1 MIKQLKYKNVTW
13 IDITKPTREEVN
25 NLTKQYNLHDVV
37 SEELLSPSSR
47 SKVDYYEDYIYLVL
61 HFPLNK
67 YAVSEIDFILGH
79 DFVITTHADLIQ
91 PLAEFAQILDGGND
105 NKKEKGFHA
114 GHLFYYMLRE
124 LYGPLEVELDSINNK
139 LKNIEEKIFAG
150 QEAEMIKSLS
160 QTNHQLLDIKW
171 SLKFHREVLN
181 SFASA
186 GKDFYG
192 EKFDYYLRAIVSEYE
207 HVSELVKSNREI
219 FAELHSTN
227 ESLLMIKNG
236 LTMRVL
242 TALAFIFLPVTLTTF
257 IFSMSGSE
265 PIVESYL
272 GWSGV
277 IGIMIL
283 VGLIASGL
291 AKYKKWI

>member
-13 IDITKPTREEVN
+13 IDVTRPSREEID
-25 NLTKQYNLHDVV
+25 NLAKQYNLHDLAV
-37 SEELLSPSSR
+37 EELLNPSNR
-47 SKVDYYEDYIYLVL
+47 SKVDWYEEYIYLTL
-61 HFPLNK
+61 HFPLGK
-67 YAVSEIDFILGH
+67 YTVTEIDFILGK
-79 DFVITTHADLIQ
+79 DFIITSHPETVQ

-114 GHLFYYMLRE
+114 GHMFYYMIRE
-124 LYGPLEVELDSINNK
+124 LYDPLEIELDGINRK
-139 LKNIEEKIFAG
+139 LKQIEEKIFAG
-150 QEAEMIKSLS
+150 QEAEMIRALS

-181 SFASA
+181 SLIPV

-192 EKFDYYLRAIVSEYE
+192 EKFDYYLRAIISEYE
-207 HVSELVKSNREI
+207 HIAELVKSNKEI
-219 FAELHSTN
+219 FSELHSTN
-227 ESLLMIKNG
+227 ESLITIKNG

-242 TALAFIFLPVTLTTF
+242 TVLAFIFLPVSLISF
-257 IFSMSGSE
+257 IFSMSGSA

-272 GWSGV
+272 GWA
-277 IGIMIL
+277 GIICLQIL
-283 VGLIASGL
+283 AALIATGL

>member
-1 MIKQLKYKNVTW
+1 MIKQLKYKNVVW
-13 IDITKPTREEVN
+13 IDIIKPTREEVV
-25 NLTKQYNLHDVV
+25 NLAKQYNLHDVV
-37 SEELLSPSSR
+37 SEELLSLSSR
-47 SKVDYYEDYIYLVL
+47 SKVDYYEEYIYLVL
-61 HFPLNK
+61 HFPNGK
-67 YAVSEIDFILGH
+67 YSVAEIDFVLGK
-79 DFVITTHADLIQ
+79 DFVITVHTDTIQ

-124 LYGPLEVELDSINNK
+124 LYGPLEVELDSVNNK
-139 LKNIEEKIFAG
+139 LKKIEEKIFAG
-150 QEAEMIKSLS
+150 QEADMVRSLS
-160 QTNHQLLDIKW
+160 HVNHELLDIKW
-171 SLKFHREVLN
+171 SLKFHREILN
-181 SFASA
+181 SLAGV

-192 EKFDYYLRAIVSEYE
+192 DKFEYYLRAITNEYE
-207 HVSELVKSNREI
+207 HIAELVKSNREI

-236 LTMRVL
+236 LTMKVL

-265 PIVESYL
+265 PIVETYI
-272 GWSGV
+272 GWTGV

-283 VGLIASGL
+283 VGLIAAAL

>member
-13 IDITKPTREEVN
+13 IDISKPTREEVN
-25 NLTKQYNLHDVV
+25 NLVKQYNLHDVV
-37 SEELLSPSSR
+37 SDELLSPSSR

-67 YAVSEIDFILGH
+67 YDVSEIDFILGQ
-79 DFVITTHADLIQ
+79 DFVITTHTDTIQ

-124 LYGPLEVELDSINNK
+124 LYGPLEVELDGINNK
-139 LKNIEEKIFAG
+139 LKKIEEKIFAG

-181 SFASA
+181 SLAGV

-207 HVSELVKSNREI
+207 HVAELVKSNREI